1 MVTTLTEIS
10 KYLIINN
17 NKIEIRSMT
26 SAQRII
32 FSKVSPILNSM
43 IESVFKIK
51 IIYKVTLK
59 GSSRYEKNCESCCF

>member
-1 MVTTLTEIS
+1 MCIYLDKKNMVTTLTEIS

-51 IIYKVTLK
+51 IIYDYVLK
-59 GSSRYEKNCESCCF
+59 

>member
-51 IIYKVTLK
+51 IIYDYVLK
-59 GSSRYEKNCESCCF
+59 

>member
-51 IIYKVTLK
+51 IIYDCVLK
-59 GSSRYEKNCESCCF
+59 